1 MNAKLIVTTGAT
13 MDGWGNGDV
22 VGESKAR
29 DLIARMI
36 GVDAIDMVEIL
47 SPDGSRI
54 YCYASRAAADAD
66 TDNGDDAPGWE
77 FVAE

>member
-13 MDGWGNGDV
+13 MDGFGNGDV
-22 VGESKAR
+22 VDEGKAR

-36 GVDAIDMVEIL
+36 GVDAIDMVEVL

-54 YCYASRAAADAD
+54 YCYASREGADAD
-66 TDNGDDAPGWE
+66 TDNGADAPGWE

>member
-13 MDGWGNGDV
+13 MDGFGDGDV
-22 VGESKAR
+22 VGEVEAR

-66 TDNGDDAPGWE
+66 TDNSADAPGWE